1 MMLVQDKNNPVPLLQ
16 SPIGRG
22 LRISSDRSLCPTHGS
37 RCGSGVYNHES
48 HRRKSRM
55 VEISLSGSGEG
66 RGRVTARPTLQ
77 VLFTPRRPRRWRAA
91 LNEAALRRRSRGGAS
106 LGGPEGT
113 AAGRAAGKGG
123 GGEASNAML
132 SRRTLVL
139 NTTFLSLT
147 MV

>member
-1 MMLVQDKNNPVPLLQ
+1 MERDVGWGWTGAAAG
-16 SPIGRG
+16 GRG
-22 LRISSDRSLCPTHGS
+22 
-37 RCGSGVYNHES
+37 
-48 HRRKSRM
+48 
-55 VEISLSGSGEG
+55 
-66 RGRVTARPTLQ
+66 
-77 VLFTPRRPRRWRAA
+77 RAA
-91 LNEAALRRRSRGGAS
+91 LNEAALRRRSRGGAP

>member
-1 MMLVQDKNNPVPLLQ
+1 MRE
-16 SPIGRG
+16 I
-22 LRISSDRSLCPTHGS
+22 RS
-37 RCGSGVYNHES
+37 
-48 HRRKSRM
+48 
-55 VEISLSGSGEG
+55 SGSGEG
-66 RGRVTARPTLQ
+66 PGRVTSRPTLQ

-91 LNEAALRRRSRGGAS
+91 PHAAAERPAARQSAVERDVGWGWTGAAAGGRGRAALNEAALRRRSRGGAP